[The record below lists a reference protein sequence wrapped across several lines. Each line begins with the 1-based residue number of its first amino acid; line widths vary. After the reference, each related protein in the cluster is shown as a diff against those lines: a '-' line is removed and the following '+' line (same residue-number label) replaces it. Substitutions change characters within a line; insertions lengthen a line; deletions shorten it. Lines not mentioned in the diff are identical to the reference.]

1 MENINILGEL
11 YILKNNSL
19 PFKNQ
24 DESQPILQ
32 LFKDNI
38 GFYLYN
44 DSQKSFKAYI
54 EHNFINRFAD
64 NLLDVLNNSN
74 YVGTYAINTK
84 GKSNDFIDN
93 KHLILYQNPDYII
106 TYNENYDNDNTDIPI
121 KVFKSDIKDWV
132 MLNEQRKIFKDR
144 KELYKT
150 VYINNINN
158 SFGNDQQ
165 KLK

>member
-1 MENINILGEL
+1 MENVNILGEL

-19 PFKNQ
+19 PIESK

-38 GFYLYN
+38 GLYLYS
-44 DSQKSFKAYI
+44 DLQKPLKAYVN
-54 EHNFINRFAD
+54 HKLINRFAD
-64 NLLDVLNNSN
+64 NLLDTLNNSN

-121 KVFKSDIKDWV
+121 KVFKSNIKDWI
-132 MLNEQRKIFKDR
+132 MLNDKSEIFKDK

-150 VYINNINN
+150 VYINKINN
-158 SFGNDQQ
+158 SLGNQPN